1 MARKPLSQKR
11 SELADKMAAL
21 EKQMAQLE
29 QAEVENIG
37 KLAKEAGL
45 VGLDISDDQ
54 LREAFKGIAARFRSP
69 RKEAGKASS
78 QAATA

>member
-11 SELADKMAAL
+11 SELANKMAAL
-21 EKQMAQLE
+21 EAQMAQLE

-37 KLAKEAGL
+37 KIAKEVGL

-54 LREAFKGIAARFRSP
+54 LREAFKEIAARFQQP
-69 RKEAGKASS
+69 KKEASKDQV